1 VVPGARRYAWSE
13 YTRNT
18 LATHATAFPDHWAGT
33 ISVDDTCYAY
43 YASRPAQCGN
53 DLYRQYDGQITEQPT
68 WMVMDAIR
76 LAGIT
81 PTRRGYRIAPHLPF
95 SRFSL
100 RLPRIGVAARSTQ
113 LHGYVRPVES
123 GPIELRV
130 KVPPGAAP
138 GSLAV
143 RAGGRAVG
151 FRLAAGSVVFRLR
164 GRADSAAD
172 WAVTWRR
179 FP

>member
-1 VVPGARRYAWSE
+1 
-13 YTRNT
+13 
-18 LATHATAFPDHWAGT
+18 
-33 ISVDDTCYAY
+33 
-43 YASRPAQCGN
+43 
-53 DLYRQYDGQITEQPT
+53 
-68 WMVMDAIR
+68 MVMDSIR

-100 RLPRIGVAARSTQ
+100 RLLRISVAARSTQ
-113 LHGYVRPVES
+113 LRGYVRPVES

-130 KVPPGAAP
+130 KVPLGAAP

-172 WAVTWRR
+172 WVVTWRR